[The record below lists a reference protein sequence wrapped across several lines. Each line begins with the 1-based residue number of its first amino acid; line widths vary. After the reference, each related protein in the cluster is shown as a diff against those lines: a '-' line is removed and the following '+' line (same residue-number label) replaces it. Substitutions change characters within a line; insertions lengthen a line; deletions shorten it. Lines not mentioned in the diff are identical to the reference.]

1 VGLRQQLDCIMGS
14 TGSSKK
20 ERTASYADALRGHK
34 LFNPESKSA
43 EEVKAVAA
51 HERAGA
57 LTDEPNTG
65 KNAAKKTPPKKG
77 TKSTQKKGHK
87 PGSTGV
93 HESESQIEQTA
104 KGSRHKS
111 PKSKARTA
119 KQPAKSPF
127 SYAEAVKG
135 KQSPA
140 TRRPKNAQ
148 ASEETQAAADS
159 FTQAAVSGFGA
170 KTSSISEF
178 EQGELN
184 LEDIDKTE
192 DSHDT
197 CRGVWSEE
205 HDAAQLYR
213 YTQFLSEAYDTDMI
227 SEDLSHGDNSM
238 IPPHGQNEP
247 ERESQ
252 DRPERLYKQQPRRFS
267 ADVSA
272 PLHPSSVSSSLPS
285 SPTAFS
291 TPSATF
297 AQLSHQAS
305 SAPSSTTFVM
315 VYPNGDSVDET
326 IKRII
331 ENDNKRTRILVEREQ
346 RLRDVITAHNHGE
359 IS

>member
-1 VGLRQQLDCIMGS
+1 MGS

-34 LFNPESKSA
+34 LFNPESKST

-51 HERAGA
+51 HKLAGA

-77 TKSTQKKGHK
+77 TKSTQKKDHK

-93 HESESQIEQTA
+93 HESASQTEQTA

-111 PKSKARTA
+111 SKSKARTA

-148 ASEETQAAADS
+148 ASEETQAVADS
-159 FTQAAVSGFGA
+159 FTQTAVSGSGA

-178 EQGELN
+178 EHEELN

-192 DSHDT
+192 DGHDT
-197 CRGVWSEE
+197 CRGAWSEE

-227 SEDLSHGDNSM
+227 SQDLSHGDNSM

-247 ERESQ
+247 EQESQ
-252 DRPERLYKQQPRRFS
+252 DPPERLYKQQPRRFS
-267 ADVSA
+267 AGDVSA
-272 PLHPSSVSSSLPS
+272 PLHSSSFPSSLPS

-331 ENDNKRTRILVEREQ
+331 ENDSKRTRILVEREQ
-346 RLRDVITAHNHGE
+346 RLRDVITAHNQGE